1 MPRLSIWYIRASL
14 LYLVLGFTLGGLLL
28 FNKGIPLD
36 PRIWI
41 LLPAHIES
49 VLFGW
54 TVQLVMGMAFW
65 ILPRFSTP
73 PVRGNERL
81 AWWAFIFVNL
91 GIGSVGL
98 ASFWSGASWLALTGR
113 VAEAAG
119 VLAFV
124 LHAWPRVKGIGSS

>member
-65 ILPRFSTP
+65 ILPDFL
-73 PVRGNERL
+73 RL
-81 AWWAFIFVNL
+81 LFGAMSVWL
-91 GIGSVGL
+91 GGLSSSSIWELGLSGWLHFGL
-98 ASFWSGASWLALTGR
+98 AHPGLL
-113 VAEAAG
+113 
-119 VLAFV
+119 
-124 LHAWPRVKGIGSS
+124 